1 MNNGY
6 LQRVIEWRDKAKHDG
21 TWGSTNVSG
30 MYPYEVIDTL
40 IDQLAEARE
49 LHSKTY
55 DEYQRLLAEA
65 RAEVAELKATI
76 QPGCCGIATCP
87 GVAAAHRSGW
97 EQCKKQIIAEWEKPY
112 GLTDGSQFIAR
123 LRGLEY
129 KEKADGSSE

>member
-87 GVAAAHRSGW
+87 GVAEARQEVAREIVDMLFDTEFEGPNKAKFEKVVAA
-97 EQCKKQIIAEWEKPY
+97 
-112 GLTDGSQFIAR
+112 FISHIKSKFK
-123 LRGLEY
+123 LE
-129 KEKADGSSE
+129 G